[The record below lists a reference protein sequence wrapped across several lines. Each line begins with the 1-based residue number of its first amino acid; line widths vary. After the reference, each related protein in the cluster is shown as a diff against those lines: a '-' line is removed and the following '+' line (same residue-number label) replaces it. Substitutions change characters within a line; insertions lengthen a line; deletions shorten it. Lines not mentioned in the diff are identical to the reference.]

1 MINFK
6 TDNFEGPLGL
16 LLKIIEKEE
25 MDITKVSMAKIAD
38 QYVEYI
44 KISDKINPDDMA
56 DFLVVAAKLLL
67 IKSRALLPFLHIDE
81 EEDIDELEA
90 QLKMYKEFIEATARI
105 EKIIGK
111 RKFMFGRSFNRKAVM
126 ESAEIFTPPKIKKE
140 EVRDIFSEIIERIK
154 PIEEKL
160 KEEKL
165 DYKLSIEDKIMSI
178 QKLLLN
184 KIKFSFSKVIKNANS
199 KTEVIVSF
207 LAMLELAKQ
216 KELVISQKSLFEDI
230 VIKNYNN

>member
-1 MINFK
+1 
-6 TDNFEGPLGL
+6 
-16 LLKIIEKEE
+16 
-25 MDITKVSMAKIAD
+25 
-38 QYVEYI
+38 
-44 KISDKINPDDMA
+44 
-56 DFLVVAAKLLL
+56 
-67 IKSRALLPFLHIDE
+67 
-81 EEDIDELEA
+81 
-90 QLKMYKEFIEATARI
+90 
-105 EKIIGK
+105 
-111 RKFMFGRSFNRKAVM
+111 MFGRSFNRKAVM

-154 PIEEKL
+154 PVEEKL

-165 DYKLSIEDKIMSI
+165 DHKLSIEDKIMSI

>member
-1 MINFK
+1 
-6 TDNFEGPLGL
+6 
-16 LLKIIEKEE
+16 
-25 MDITKVSMAKIAD
+25 
-38 QYVEYI
+38 
-44 KISDKINPDDMA
+44 
-56 DFLVVAAKLLL
+56 
-67 IKSRALLPFLHIDE
+67 
-81 EEDIDELEA
+81 
-90 QLKMYKEFIEATARI
+90 
-105 EKIIGK
+105 
-111 RKFMFGRSFNRKAVM
+111 M

-154 PIEEKL
+154 PVEEKL

-165 DYKLSIEDKIMSI
+165 DHKLSIEDKIMSI